1 MTQTAQR
8 VDWDKRKAEWEQK
21 LAELA
26 ASVTAWSQSRGWAVQ
41 RIDNTLS
48 EDPVGKYA
56 APTLHIHT
64 GTGPLVLE
72 PVARNITAGEGR
84 VDIYALRTFRRLL
97 LIGKGRGWQ
106 IFTEDRVPWPEPWSD
121 MAFIKIAE
129 SLTAS

>member
-64 GTGPLVLE
+64 GTG
-72 PVARNITAGEGR
+72 RS
-84 VDIYALRTFRRLL
+84 F
-97 LIGKGRGWQ
+97 
-106 IFTEDRVPWPEPWSD
+106 WSP
-121 MAFIKIAE
+121 
-129 SLTAS
+129 